1 MSDVYVDTLLEP
13 FRTNKDGIYTTIE
26 QFFIFKL

>member
-1 MSDVYVDTLLEP
+1 MSDVYVDTLLE

>member
-26 QFFIFKL
+26 HFLIFKL